1 MKFGEFE
8 FIDHIRQLECS
19 VSGCSEGVVGIGD
32 DCAVIPQNSGFRT
45 IISTDMLVEGS
56 HFLRERISAYQ
67 LGWKSAAVNFSDIA
81 AMGGLPE
88 ASFLSLGLPSELPD
102 GWMEDFMRG
111 YIDISAR
118 YGFPLLGGDTTASKA
133 GICVCVTVLGR
144 KKADDNP
151 LLRSSAQPGDLIC
164 VSGLLGDSA
173 LGLDSILNS
182 RSDVPASL
190 LKAHLEP
197 CPEMEF
203 GRVAATTEG
212 VHAMMDISD
221 GVASDLRH
229 ILKASDCSAQLDC
242 SCFPISDDARAYC
255 SAHGLV
261 AERFALCGG
270 EDYKLLFTVSPDAL
284 EAASGSVKLGG
295 KECFVIG
302 KILEKQPVQIKWL
315 NLPSE
320 IDENSLIGFRHF

>member
-19 VSGCSEGVVGIGD
+19 AAACSPEVVGIGD
-32 DCAVIPQNSGFRT
+32 DCAVIPQHSGFRT
-45 IISTDMLVEGS
+45 IVSTDMLVEGS

-88 ASFLSLGLPSELPD
+88 ASFLSLALPSDLSD

-111 YIDISAR
+111 YSDISAR
-118 YGFPLLGGDTTASKA
+118 YGFPLLGGDTTSAKD
-133 GICVCVTVLGR
+133 GISICVTVLGR
-144 KKADDNP
+144 KAEGEND
-151 LLRSSAQPGDLIC
+151 LLRSGAQPGDLIC

-203 GRVAATTEG
+203 GRVAATTKG
-212 VHAMMDISD
+212 VHSMMDISD

-229 ILKASDCSAQLDC
+229 ILDASVCSAEIDC
-242 SCFPISDDARAYC
+242 ESIPISDDALAYC
-255 SAHGLV
+255 RTHGLC
-261 AERFALCGG
+261 ALRAALCGG
-270 EDYKLLFTVSPDAL
+270 EDYKLLFTASPDAL

-295 KECFVIG
+295 NECFVIG